1 MSKPWGWDTYG
12 KRGKGKSGK
21 SGRMKIY
28 IKENTNEKEK
38 TNAERRE
45 GDSWASSL

>member
-1 MSKPWGWDTYG
+1 MGMGYIWKG
-12 KRGKGKSGK
+12 GKGEK
-21 SGRMKIY
+21 RKIREKKY
-28 IKENTNEKEK
+28 IQHIKENTKEKEK